1 VFGCRKHGNEFGEL
15 VAIPKDRERE
25 RERGRERVR
34 ERADLRGTSGHA
46 FAFSSFSSHR
56 ARFVAVQEIHSM
68 IISVKPV
75 SLHET

>member
-1 VFGCRKHGNEFGEL
+1 MVMNLANLSPFRRTE
-15 VAIPKDRERE
+15 RERE
-25 RERGRERVR
+25 RESER

-46 FAFSSFSSHR
+46 FAFSSFRSHR

-68 IISVKPV
+68 IICVKPV